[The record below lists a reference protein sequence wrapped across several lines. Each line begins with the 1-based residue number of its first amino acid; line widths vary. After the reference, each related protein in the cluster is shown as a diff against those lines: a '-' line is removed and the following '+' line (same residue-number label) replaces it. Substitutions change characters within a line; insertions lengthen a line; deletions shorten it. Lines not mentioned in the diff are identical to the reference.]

1 MARSSTSEVL
11 RAHCAAI
18 AEEEAIL
25 REGGGKAGHERQ
37 RKMGRLSVRERIR
50 HLLDKDSPFFE
61 IELWAAYKMYEQ
73 WGKIPAAGVVTG
85 IGNVEGVPCMIVAND
100 ATVKAGAFFPAT
112 TKKVIRAQRIAFE
125 CALPLVYLV
134 DSAGV
139 FLPMQDEIFPD
150 EDDFGRIFRNNSVI
164 SAAGVPQFA
173 AIMGNCVAGG
183 AYLPVLCD
191 KILMTEGSGLY
202 LAGPSLVKAAI
213 GQVVDAEELGGAR
226 MHSEISGTVDF
237 FEKDDPSCLKRL
249 RSLVALLPEAKSS
262 GALGERALPGKS
274 KPAKNP
280 DSVYDLISFDGRKN
294 YDVRDLLATVVDE
307 NSLDEYK
314 ADYGKTLVT
323 AYARINGR
331 PVGIVANQRVQVRTK
346 KEGIQM
352 GGVIYSDSADKA
364 ARFVM
369 DCNQT
374 NLPIIFFQDVSGFMV
389 GRDAEESGIIRSGA
403 KLVNAVSNSVVPKIT
418 VIVGGSFGA
427 GNYAMCG
434 KAYDPRFIVAW
445 PNARYAV
452 MGAAQASDTVFSI
465 LARAHERGDKKACW
479 TTSRVQRRKRISTP
493 ESSKRSHLSICRC
506 NDPMPVVLI
515 EKESPQITVVTLNRP
530 ERRNALTLELLT
542 ELCAAIKVAS
552 EQPEQRVLILRGSG
566 VAFCTGLDL
575 KEAADSTKAHATAE
589 MVANTL
595 VAISQTRLVTIAAV
609 HGAAVA
615 GGAGIMS
622 ACDFVVAA
630 ERTKIGYPEVRRGLV
645 AGLVMTF
652 LRRQVGERNMR
663 ELLFSGDLIDAARAR
678 EIGLVNRVVVPDD
691 LMNEAQKFAA
701 SVLQGAPGALAQT
714 KRLVEEL
721 WWRSVKEDV
730 DVALRYHMQA
740 RESEEAHEGIAAFNE
755 KRKPN
760 WTQ

>member
-1 MARSSTSEVL
+1 MARSNTSEVL
-11 RAHCAAI
+11 RAHCTAI
-18 AEEEAIL
+18 AQEESTL
-25 REGGGKAGHERQ
+25 REGGGKAGHARQ
-37 RKMGRLSVRERIR
+37 RKMGRLSVRERLR

-61 IELWAAYKMYEQ
+61 IGLWAAYKMYEQ

-85 IGNVEGVPCMIVAND
+85 IGNIERVSCMVIAND
-100 ATVKAGAFFPAT
+100 ATVKAGAFFPQT

-125 CALPLVYLV
+125 CALPIVYLV

-191 KILMTEGSGLY
+191 KILMTQGSGLY

-213 GQVVDAEELGGAR
+213 GQIVDAEELGGAK
-226 MHSEISGTVDF
+226 MHSEISGTVDC
-237 FEKDDPSCLKRL
+237 FEKDDPSCLKRV
-249 RSLVALLPEAKSS
+249 RSLVALLPEATG
-262 GALGERALPGKS
+262 GARPPSAPKLQTS

-294 YDVRDLLATVVDE
+294 YDARDLLATIVDVG
-307 NSLDEYK
+307 SLDEYK

-331 PVGIVANQRVQVRTK
+331 PVGIVANQRMQVRTK

-352 GGVIYSDSADKA
+352 GGVIYSGSADKA

-374 NLPIIFFQDVSGFMV
+374 NLPIVFFQDVSGFMV
-389 GRDAEESGIIRSGA
+389 GLDAEESGIIRSGA

-465 LARAHERGDKKACW
+465 LARARERGDKKA
-479 TTSRVQRRKRISTP
+479 SP
-493 ESSKRSHLSICRC
+493 EELEELRAKVKQSYEEQTDIRYGAARGWVDAIIQPHETR
-506 NDPMPVVLI
+506 DVLI
-515 EKESPQITVVTLNRP
+515 RLLNYVSRQMP
-530 ERRNALTLELLT
+530 KGNFHT
-542 ELCAAIKVAS
+542 
-552 EQPEQRVLILRGSG
+552 G
-566 VAFCTGLDL
+566 V
-575 KEAADSTKAHATAE
+575 
-589 MVANTL
+589 
-595 VAISQTRLVTIAAV
+595 IQT
-609 HGAAVA
+609 
-615 GGAGIMS
+615 
-622 ACDFVVAA
+622 
-630 ERTKIGYPEVRRGLV
+630 
-645 AGLVMTF
+645 
-652 LRRQVGERNMR
+652 
-663 ELLFSGDLIDAARAR
+663 
-678 EIGLVNRVVVPDD
+678 
-691 LMNEAQKFAA
+691 
-701 SVLQGAPGALAQT
+701 
-714 KRLVEEL
+714 
-721 WWRSVKEDV
+721 
-730 DVALRYHMQA
+730 
-740 RESEEAHEGIAAFNE
+740 
-755 KRKPN
+755 
-760 WTQ
+760 